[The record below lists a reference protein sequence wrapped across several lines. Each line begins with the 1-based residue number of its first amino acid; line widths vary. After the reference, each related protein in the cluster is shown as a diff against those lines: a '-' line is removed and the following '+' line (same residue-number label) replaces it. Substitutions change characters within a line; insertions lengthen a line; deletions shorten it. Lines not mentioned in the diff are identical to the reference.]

1 MHFCARDEFE
11 QRNDRKLAQLKN
23 MVERKALGGLG
34 WDGLGIQVS
43 PRYLSY
49 SDNLKV
55 IF

>member
-1 MHFCARDEFE
+1 MHFCAQDEFE

-23 MVERKALGGLG
+23 MVERKALADLA
-34 WDGLGIQVS
+34 WDGLGIQGFL
-43 PRYLSY
+43 YLSY